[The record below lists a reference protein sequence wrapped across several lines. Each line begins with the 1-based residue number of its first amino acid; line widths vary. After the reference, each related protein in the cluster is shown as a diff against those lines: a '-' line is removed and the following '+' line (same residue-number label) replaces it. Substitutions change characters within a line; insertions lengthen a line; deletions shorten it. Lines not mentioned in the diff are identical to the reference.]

1 MILCGIDIETSGL
14 EMETDHITEVAWSIK
29 RHGEYRSWVD
39 KRYYIKGAT
48 EIPDKVRKLTLIHP
62 KHCEYLGRDMNEVA
76 SELLLDIGLCEVEA
90 MVAHNA
96 VFDRGWLEHKAP
108 VLKDCLP
115 WIDTLHDINWGITDV
130 KSRHLPYLCVE
141 QGFLNP
147 FPHNAVADV
156 WAMLRVLDGFDI
168 KEVWERSK
176 SPMITVRAHVDYDD
190 RQKAKDQ
197 RFRWEKM
204 NDRHYSKKWIK
215 VIKEC
220 DFPMEE
226 ENCDFNIEVIDKW

>member
-29 RHGEYRSWVD
+29 RHGDHRSLVD

-48 EIPDKVRKLTLIHP
+48 EIPENVRKLTLIEP
-62 KHCEYLGRDMNEVA
+62 KHCSYLGRELVEVV
-76 SELLLDIGLCEVEA
+76 SELLLDIGICKAEA
-90 MVAHNA
+90 FVAHNA

-108 VLKDCLP
+108 ELKDKLP

-130 KSRHLPYLCVE
+130 RSRHLPYLCAE
-141 QGFLNP
+141 YGFINP

-156 WAMLRVLDGFDI
+156 WSMLRLLDAFDI
-168 KEVWERSK
+168 EEIWERSK
-176 SPMITVRAHVDYDD
+176 SPMVTLVAKVEYKD
-190 RQKAKDQ
+190 RQKAKDR
-197 RFRWEKM
+197 RFRWEKEG
-204 NDRHYSKKWIK
+204 DRHYPKRWVKI
-215 VIKEC
+215 IKEC
-220 DFPMEE
+220 DIPLER